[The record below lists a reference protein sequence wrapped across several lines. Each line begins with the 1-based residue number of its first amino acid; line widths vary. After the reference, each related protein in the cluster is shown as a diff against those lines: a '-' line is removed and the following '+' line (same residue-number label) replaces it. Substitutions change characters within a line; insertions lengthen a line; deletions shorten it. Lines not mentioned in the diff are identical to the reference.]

1 VGIPP
6 GRRWR
11 TIAGIALALAL
22 LGAGVWLGLRSPP
35 RRQAGL
41 SVLLV
46 TVDTL
51 RADALGAYGRAGAST
66 PWMDR
71 LALEGVRF
79 ESAHAHNVTTL
90 PSHANILSGRLP
102 TDHGVRDNSGFRF
115 PEGTETL
122 ATLLK
127 ARGYRTGAFVSAF
140 PLDSRFGLGRGFD
153 VYEDG
158 FVDAAARPM
167 FLEQERPGTE
177 TVRLARGFI
186 EAAGGRPWFCWVH
199 LYEPHFPYEP
209 PEPLASR
216 FRGEPYQG
224 EVAAADAALGAL
236 LEPLLADGARARPLI
251 VLTSDHGE
259 SLGEHGEATHGV
271 FAYEATLRV
280 PLVLHQQRILRPG
293 VIASAARHIDILPTI
308 LDALALPVPEGLP
321 GRSLLA
327 AAAGE
332 TAEDPTTYFE
342 ALSGQL
348 NRGWAPLYGV
358 IRSGEKYV
366 DLPIPEL
373 YDLAADPG
381 EKRNLAAARPPG
393 LEALRGALA
402 PFRAADP
409 GARPA
414 PESEETRERLRA
426 LGYVAPGGAPT
437 KTAWGEDDDPKR
449 LIALDAQMEGI
460 VGSYLAGDLPAAL
473 ARAREL
479 VRRRPGMRI
488 ALLQLAHLERESGH
502 MDAAIEALRQALV
515 LDPGDGLAASRLGS
529 YLVQAGRPA
538 EALAALAPLAPKAPP
553 DVEVLTVKALAL
565 ARLGRTPEAMA
576 TLAQAAQVDPSN
588 AMVAVHRGTIR
599 LMTGEREAARADF
612 EAALALNPRNARALS
627 SLAVMAAERGDAG
640 EALGRWKAAVAADPG
655 EYAKLLALG
664 GLLVRQ
670 GRTTEARAYL
680 DLFAEGAPPSRYARE
695 LAFVRSWLAT
705 GKLPAGAGGAPATP
719 LGPGLE

>member
-1 VGIPP
+1 V
-6 GRRWR
+6 RRAFGV
-11 TIAGIALALAL
+11 ILVVAL
-22 LGAGVWLGLRSPP
+22 LAAAVWLGLRAPQ

-51 RADALGAYGRAGAST
+51 RADALGSYGRAGAST

-71 LALEGVRF
+71 LAAEGVRF
-79 ESAHAHNVTTL
+79 DRAHAHNVTTL

-140 PLDSRFGLGRGFD
+140 PLASRFGLGRGFD
-153 VYEDG
+153 VYEDS

-167 FLEQERPGTE
+167 FLEQERPGVE
-177 TVRLARGFI
+177 TVRLARRFI
-186 EAAGGRPWFCWVH
+186 DAAPGDAPWFCWVH
-199 LYEPHFPYEP
+199 LYEPHFPYQP
-209 PEPLASR
+209 PEPLASQ

-224 EVAAADAALGAL
+224 EVAAVDAALGSL
-236 LEPLLADGARARPLI
+236 LEPLLTDGARARPLI

-259 SLGEHGEATHGV
+259 SLGEHGEATHGI

-280 PLVLHQQRILRPG
+280 PLVLHQPRILRPR
-293 VIASAARHIDILPTI
+293 VVSTAARHVDILPTI
-308 LDALALPVPEGLP
+308 LDALALPVPQGLP

-332 TAEDPTTYFE
+332 LTEEPTTYFE

-348 NRGWAPLYGV
+348 NRAWAPLYGV
-358 IRSGEKYV
+358 IRSGEKYI
-366 DLPIPEL
+366 DLPIPEI
-373 YDLAADPG
+373 YDLAADAG
-381 EKRNLAAARPPG
+381 EKHNLVATRPQG
-393 LEALRGALA
+393 IDALRGALA
-402 PFRAADP
+402 PFRAADR

-426 LGYVAPGGAPT
+426 LGYVASGTGPVRA
-437 KTAWGEDDDPKR
+437 AYGEDDDPKR
-449 LIALDAQMEGI
+449 LIALDAEMEEV

-479 VRRRPGMRI
+479 VRRRPGMRLS
-488 ALLQLAHLERESGH
+488 LLQLAHLERESGH
-502 MDAAIEALRQALV
+502 LEAAIDALRRALA
-515 LDPGDGLAASRLGS
+515 LEPGDDLAASLMGA
-529 YLVQAGRPA
+529 YLVQAGRPG
-538 EALAALAPLAPKAPP
+538 EALATLAPLAAKTPP

-565 ARLGRTPEAMA
+565 ARLGRTPEALA
-576 TLAQAAQVDPSN
+576 TLAQAGEVDPSN

-599 LMTGEREAARADF
+599 LMAGEREAARADF
-612 EAALALNPRNARALS
+612 EAALAQNPTNARALS
-627 SLAVMAAERGDAG
+627 SLAMMAAESGNVKV
-640 EALGRWKAAVAADPG
+640 ALGRWRAAVAVDPG
-655 EYAKLLALG
+655 EYAKVLALG
-664 GLLVRQ
+664 GLLLRQ

-680 DLFAEGAPPSRYARE
+680 ELFAEGAPPSRYARE
-695 LAFVRSWLAT
+695 LAFVRSWFAT
-705 GKLPAGAGGAPATP
+705 GKLPVGAGGAPATP
-719 LGPGLE
+719 PGPGLE